1 MERDLHSKAH
11 SKKRGNNM
19 KDNNKKGVSKKKESL
34 KDPVD
39 VLYNG
44 NTFRVERN
52 SMIIDFLYK
61 KKINVRKKYICAI
74 LNNRFRSFSHRFHEN
89 TNILKLVPILSLP
102 GLECY
107 KQTLTFILF
116 KAMKDLYPKG
126 FLYIHHSLNKGLYGE
141 LDLRTEKVTSNVLK
155 NIKKRMQ
162 EIIDLDLP
170 IERKKINLGEAIE
183 LFRKD
188 YPDKVNLLLN
198 SKKHQ
203 VSVCRLGDLYDYYYA
218 PLAISTGFIGYFDL
232 IPYQEGFILRAPD
245 YKVFEEK
252 NGPIDQPKLFEIYR
266 EYHKWSR
273 ILGVTN
279 IGELNNCIV
288 SGEISEI
295 IKVSEAF
302 HEKKLSIIA
311 DEITK
316 RKGLRI
322 VLIAG
327 PSSSGK
333 TSFAKR
339 LNIHLRVNGRFP
351 ISLSLDNYFLD
362 RSKSPRDKNGNY
374 DFEHIKA
381 LDLELLNKNLRDL
394 LAEKSVELPKFD
406 FKSGQRYYDG
416 NKIRLE
422 EDQILII
429 EGIHG
434 LNNMLTSSIPG
445 HQKYKIYVSAL
456 TQLNIDNHNR
466 IPTTDL
472 RLLRRM
478 VRDHH
483 FRGHGA
489 LDTIGRWPSVRDGEE
504 RWIFPF
510 QENADIIFN
519 SSLIY
524 ELAILKRFA
533 EPILKDVPKTREE
546 YCEIRRLL
554 KFLSYFLDISDT
566 EVPPTSL
573 LREFIGRSAFEY

>member
-1 MERDLHSKAH
+1 MNDDL
-11 SKKRGNNM
+11 KKNLITNITSEISDPVEVLF
-19 KDNNKKGVSKKKESL
+19 KDNTYK
-34 KDPVD
+34 
-39 VLYNG
+39 
-44 NTFRVERN
+44 VERN
-52 SMIIDFLYK
+52 LPIKEFLNEQR
-61 KKINVRKKYICAI
+61 IEVRKKYICSI
-74 LNNRFRSFSHRFHEN
+74 LNNRFRSFNACFREKSN
-89 TNILKLVPILSLP
+89 TLKLVPIHSLA

-116 KAMKDLYPKG
+116 KALKDLYPKG

-141 LDLRTEKVTSNVLK
+141 LELRTAKVTPQV
-155 NIKKRMQ
+155 IKQIKLRMQ
-162 EIIDLDLP
+162 EIIDADLP

-203 VSVCRLGDLYDYYYA
+203 VSVCRIDNLYDYYYA
-218 PLAISTGFIGYFDL
+218 PLAISTGFIDYFDL
-232 IPYQEGFILRAPD
+232 VPYQDGFILRAPD
-245 YKVFEEK
+245 YKAAVK
-252 NGPIDQPKLFEIYR
+252 KSGPIDQPKLFEIYR

-279 IGELNNCIV
+279 IGELNNSIV
-288 SGEISEI
+288 SGEISDI
-295 IKVSEAF
+295 IKISEAF

-311 DEITK
+311 DEITNHTK
-316 RKGLRI
+316 LKI

-339 LNIHLRVNGRFP
+339 LCIHLKVNGLFP
-351 ISLSLDNYFLD
+351 IGLSLDNYFLN
-362 RSKSPRDKNGNY
+362 RSKSPRDKNGEY
-374 DFEHIKA
+374 DFEHIEA
-381 LDLELLNKNLRDL
+381 LDLELLNENLQDL
-394 LAEKSVELPKFD
+394 LNEKNVELPKFD
-406 FKSGQRYYDG
+406 FKTGQRYYDG
-416 NKIRLE
+416 SKIRLE

-434 LNNMLTSSIPG
+434 LNDRLTSSIPDD
-445 HQKYKIYVSAL
+445 QKYKIYVSAL

-472 RLLRRM
+472 RLIRRM

-483 FRGHGA
+483 YRSHSA
-489 LDTIGRWPSVRDGEE
+489 QDTIARWPSVREGEE

-524 ELAILKRFA
+524 ELAVLKRFA
-533 EPILKDVPKTREE
+533 EPILKAFPKTREE

-566 EVPPTSL
+566 EVPPTSII
-573 LREFIGRSAFEY
+573 REFIGRSAFEY

>member
-1 MERDLHSKAH
+1 MKKSKNSEKNTQH
-11 SKKRGNNM
+11 DQSSQKKTVEVLFDD
-19 KDNNKKGVSKKKESL
+19 KSYK
-34 KDPVD
+34 VD
-39 VLYNG
+39 K
-44 NTFRVERN
+44 NTL
-52 SMIIDFLYK
+52 IIDFLASQK
-61 KKINVRKKYICAI
+61 VTVRKKYICAI
-74 LNNRFRSFSHRFHEN
+74 LNNRFRSFNERFNEASN
-89 TNILKLVPILSLP
+89 TLKLVPIESLP

-141 LDLRTEKVTSNVLK
+141 LELRTAKVTKEVIRK
-155 NIKKRMQ
+155 IKHRMQ
-162 EIIDLDLP
+162 EIIDEDIP

-183 LFRKD
+183 LFRRD

-203 VSVCRLGDLYDYYYA
+203 VSVCRIGDLYDYYYA
-218 PLAISTGFIGYFDL
+218 PLAISTGFINYFDL
-232 IPYQEGFILRAPD
+232 VPYQEGFILRAPD
-245 YKVFEEK
+245 YKIAVEK
-252 NGPIDQPKLFEIYR
+252 NGPLDQPKLFDIYR

-288 SGEISEI
+288 SGEISDI

-302 HEKKLSIIA
+302 HEKKISIIA
-311 DEITK
+311 DEITEK
-316 RKGLRI
+316 KGLKI
-322 VLIAG
+322 ILIAG

-339 LNIHLRVNGRFP
+339 LHIHLKVNGLFP
-351 ISLSLDNYFLD
+351 VGLSLDNYFLD
-362 RSKSPRDKNGNY
+362 RSKSPRDKNGDY
-374 DFEHIKA
+374 DFEHIQA
-381 LDLELLNKNLRDL
+381 LDLKLLNQNLQDL
-394 LAEKSVELPKFD
+394 LAEKSIELPKFD
-406 FKSGQRYYDG
+406 FKTGQRYYDG
-416 NKIRLE
+416 NKVRLE

-434 LNNMLTSSIPG
+434 LNDELTSSIPE
-445 HQKYKIYVSAL
+445 HKKYKIYVSAL
-456 TQLNIDNHNR
+456 TQLSIDNHNR

-472 RLLRRM
+472 RLIRRM

-483 FRGHGA
+483 YRSHHA
-489 LDTIGRWPSVRDGEE
+489 LDTIARWPSVRQGEE

-524 ELAILKRFA
+524 ELAVLKRFA
-533 EPILKDVPKTREE
+533 EPILKDVPKSREE

-554 KFLSYFLDISDT
+554 KFLSYFLDISDS
-566 EVPPTSL
+566 EVPPTSI
-573 LREFIGRSAFEY
+573 LREFTGRSAFEY